1 MQRFFDFPV
10 ALLSFFQQVDQRFR
24 CPRRPDPLDVPLR
37 PTPIP
42 GIRAVLWDIYG
53 TLFGCARGDLA
64 ASMRDGQ
71 RQQAAAWLLI
81 KEFSLQP
88 PLSQLYPGR
97 PPQIALRDRLMELI
111 DQSHRNSRAA
121 GIEYPEVLIEKLW
134 QTIVDDCSR
143 LGWSPPRDEPASQ
156 TACRLAY
163 FFEAA
168 LEKTHLYSGAA
179 ICLDTLNRAG
189 IVQGIISNAQFYTPL
204 RLRSLLRTQLARE
217 TFELDDIFAEPLTF
231 FSFEL
236 GFSKPNPIAFDL
248 CLERLAAR
256 AIQPHQA
263 LYIGNDMLNDIF
275 PAQQHG
281 LKTVLFVGDRQQA
294 RLHSEEPLCQNLK
307 PDAVIADLKQLPNL
321 LLRESNTMNGA
332 DHVDRP

>member
-10 ALLSFFQQVDQRFR
+10 ALLSFFQEVDQRFH
-24 CPRRPDPLDVPLR
+24 CPRQPDPVDVPLR

-53 TLFGCARGDLA
+53 TLFGCALGDLE

-71 RQQAAAWLLI
+71 RQQAAAWLLV

-88 PLSQLYPGR
+88 PLSQLYPGI
-97 PPQIALRDRLMELI
+97 PPQIALRDRLVELI
-111 DQSHRNSRAA
+111 DESHCKSRAA
-121 GIEYPEVLIEKLW
+121 GIKYPEVLIEKLW
-134 QTIVDDCSR
+134 QTIVDDCCR
-143 LGWSPPRDEPASQ
+143 LGWSPPRDELASH

-168 LEKTHLYSGAA
+168 LEKTYLYCGAA

-204 RLRSLLRTQLARE
+204 RLRGMLRTQLARE
-217 TFELDDIFAEPLTF
+217 TFELDDIFAEPLTL

-236 GFSKPNPIAFDL
+236 GFSKPNPTAFGL

-256 AIQPHQA
+256 AIQPHETV
-263 LYIGNDMLNDIF
+263 YIGNDMLNDIL

-281 LKTVLFVGDRQQA
+281 LKTILFVGDRQQA
-294 RLHSEEPLCQNLK
+294 KLRPEESLCQNLQ
-307 PDAVIADLKQLPNL
+307 PDAVIADLNQLPNL
-321 LLRESNTMNGA
+321 LLNQ
-332 DHVDRP
+332 